1 MKYLMDSLQSY
12 ENGHGNALHPIPLGL
27 DQSFMGEHIAGDLAS
42 TEEIRQMKYSVDRKI
57 DDLERSI
64 RRTLV
69 KACIHPSSTSAG
81 IELELPNQQSDSG
94 TSDVAVDQSQQSD
107 SHART
112 RPDRISRTW
121 QASRVSSAPYVVPL
135 NNSVGRVSRDAS
147 PDAHPVMPP
156 PKHEACS
163 NPTGKTAPRV
173 NVSIPDLGRSRG
185 AWRRAIKQWEEVD
198 PITKLA
204 LKDWPEEWYTGEMRE
219 VTGSKRGQRERVFK
233 EFVRYVPI

>member
-1 MKYLMDSLQSY
+1 
-12 ENGHGNALHPIPLGL
+12 
-27 DQSFMGEHIAGDLAS
+27 
-42 TEEIRQMKYSVDRKI
+42 MKYSVNRKI

-64 RRTLV
+64 RCTLV
-69 KACIHPSSTSAG
+69 KACIHPSSTSTG

-94 TSDVAVDQSQQSD
+94 TSNVAVD
-107 SHART
+107 HAGT
-112 RPDRISRTW
+112 RLDRISRTW
-121 QASRVSSAPYVVPL
+121 QASRVSSVPYVVPL

-147 PDAHPVMPP
+147 PDAHPVMAP

-163 NPTGKTAPRV
+163 NPMGKTAPHV
-173 NVSIPDLGRSRG
+173 NVSIPDLGRSRR

-204 LKDWPEEWYTGEMRE
+204 LKDWPEEWYTGEMCE

-233 EFVRYVPI
+233 EFARYVPI